1 MYFDF
6 FFPVKNAKIFKFYVE
21 ERSAVW
27 KHKLHLFFVYSWELE
42 HPLDLTYT
50 AQSSAFVCA
59 IPLDSDIFP
68 FPSHLALFSSSFF
81 FLMYFK
87 PFFKI

>member
-6 FFPVKNAKIFKFYVE
+6 FFSLENAKIFKFYVG

-27 KHKLHLFFVYSWELE
+27 KHKLYLFFVHSSELE

-50 AQSSAFVCA
+50 AQSSFVCA
-59 IPLDSDIFP
+59 IPLESDIFP
-68 FPSHLALFSSSFF
+68 FLSHLALFSSSFF
-81 FLMYFK
+81 LNVLWT
-87 PFFKI
+87 FF